1 MWAQMRLR
9 ASDRNCSAGAGLE
22 HFDTI
27 NGVAVSVWFDP
38 STMLLA
44 SRLKAFLSPPVC
56 ATLAL
61 LSGCASTPVAHKD
74 LLDFLDQ
81 PPVTRE
87 QVRAHLG
94 EPHGTFENAHVYAYR
109 LGHSEAGYWT
119 QQRKGGWE
127 GVTYDLILEFDDH
140 DVVQKHSLVTVRT
153 P

>member
-1 MWAQMRLR
+1 MVRL
-9 ASDRNCSAGAGLE
+9 
-22 HFDTI
+22 
-27 NGVAVSVWFDP
+27 

-44 SRLKAFLSPPVC
+44 RRLKAFRLPLVC
-56 ATLAL
+56 AALAVL
-61 LSGCASTPVAHKD
+61 GGCSSTPAPVFHKD

-94 EPHGTFENAHVYAYR
+94 DPHGIFESEHVYAYR
-109 LGHSEAGYWT
+109 LSHSEAGYGPPPM
-119 QQRKGGWE
+119 KGGWE